1 MQIFID
7 GYTGRIVGTRAT
19 PTLLSQIR
27 QLHLRLL
34 IGKTGDTV
42 VSCAAIV
49 LVFLVFSGTDLGW
62 PLKRVTVNFRA
73 SLRRISFDLH
83 NVAGLYSAV
92 FLLVLSLTV
101 IASGMGTHS
110 RYDLPDDWH
119 LCCA

>member
-1 MQIFID
+1 
-7 GYTGRIVGTRAT
+7 
-19 PTLLSQIR
+19 
-27 QLHLRLL
+27 
-34 IGKTGDTV
+34 V

-49 LVFLVFSGTDLGW
+49 LVFLVFSGIYLWW

-92 FLLVLSLTV
+92 FLLVLSLAV
-101 IASGMGTHS
+101 IASSMGTHS